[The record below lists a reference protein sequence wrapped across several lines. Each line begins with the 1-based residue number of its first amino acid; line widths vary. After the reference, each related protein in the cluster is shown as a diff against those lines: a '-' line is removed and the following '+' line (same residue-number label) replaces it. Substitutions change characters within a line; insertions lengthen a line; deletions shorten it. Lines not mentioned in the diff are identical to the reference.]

1 MPGRTEGS
9 SSAAPR
15 PLDPPM
21 PCRFHQGST
30 RPAWQGNCL
39 GSGSGSLGLWAL
51 NQLPAMQGEVFG
63 PPFGQS
69 REALPPSPCPLGGGP
84 KVPSQVPNKHRT
96 LP

>member
-1 MPGRTEGS
+1 M
-9 SSAAPR
+9 
-15 PLDPPM
+15 
-21 PCRFHQGST
+21 
-30 RPAWQGNCL
+30 
-39 GSGSGSLGLWAL
+39 GLWAL

-63 PPFGQS
+63 PPFGPS